1 VVSLAADPARIAAAV
16 ADLTGEIEQAPSA
29 VSAIKVDGR
38 RAYDRVRAGE
48 QVELRKRPVTVHAF

>member
-1 VVSLAADPARIAAAV
+1 MVR
-16 ADLTGEIEQAPSA
+16 LTGDIEQVPSA

-48 QVELRKRPVTVHAF
+48 QVELPARPVTVHAFARPRVRPAHG